1 MKRRQAFI
9 LGGLVLGGAALAA
22 RPAGAESFKTRQVRF
37 PGAGGIEL
45 AGTLLL
51 PMISELQ
58 KVPGAVL
65 IAGSGPTDRD
75 GNNPL
80 IPTKI
85 DLLKQIA
92 ELLAEAGIASIR
104 YDKRGIGQSTKAP
117 ASLADRE
124 LFFAWENF
132 IGDVQLAH
140 AELVKQ
146 DEVKSY
152 ATALLGHSE
161 GGLFAVAAAEASV
174 PARAPYA
181 LVLAGT
187 PGRPLQEIIRNQL
200 SRNAPH
206 LVAPA
211 ERIMDAIRR
220 TRRVPP
226 DVPAD
231 LASLFPPY
239 IGPFLHGELGFDPAK
254 TLLALKQPCLL
265 LHGGADQQ
273 VVPMGEIQPL
283 IDALERRSGPAE
295 AIVAPLVSHNLK
307 SVSGPGDPGFTGPI
321 APAIALNLRGWLAST
336 LGA

>member
-1 MKRRQAFI
+1 MKRRQA
-9 LGGLVLGGAALAA
+9 LVLGGAAWAA
-22 RPAGAESFKTRQVRF
+22 SPARAEGIKTRQLRF
-37 PGAGGIEL
+37 PGGGGIEL
-45 AGTLLL
+45 AGTLVL
-51 PMISELQ
+51 PMNSEIQ
-58 KVPGAVL
+58 KVPGVVL

-80 IPTKI
+80 IPAKI

-104 YDKRGIGQSTKAP
+104 YDKRGIGQSMKPSAK
-117 ASLADRE
+117 LADQE

-140 AELVKQ
+140 AELIKQ
-146 DEVKSY
+146 DEIKAY

-161 GGLFAVAAAEASV
+161 GGLFAVATAEASV
-174 PARAPYA
+174 PTRAPYA

-187 PGRPLQEIIRNQL
+187 PGRPLQEIVRNQL
-200 SRNAPH
+200 GRSAPH

-211 ERIMDAIRR
+211 ERIMEAIRR
-220 TRRVPP
+220 TRRVPTN
-226 DVPAD
+226 VPPELVA
-231 LASLFPPY
+231 LFPPY

-254 TLLALKQPCLL
+254 TLLTLKQPCLL

-283 IDALERRSGPAE
+283 IDALDRRAGPAE

-307 SVSGPGDPGFTGPI
+307 SVSGPDDPGFTGPL
-321 APAIALNLRGWLAST
+321 APAIALHLRGWLAST

>member
-1 MKRRQAFI
+1 MKRREA
-9 LGGLVLGGAALAA
+9 LVLGGAAWAA
-22 RPAGAESFKTRQVRF
+22 SPARAEGSKSRQVRF

-45 AGTLLL
+45 AGTLVL
-51 PMISELQ
+51 PMNSELQ
-58 KVPGAVL
+58 KVPGVVL

-80 IPTKI
+80 IPAKI

-117 ASLADRE
+117 AKLADQE

-146 DEVKSY
+146 DEVKGY

-161 GGLFAVAAAEASV
+161 GGLFAVATAEASIG
-174 PARAPYA
+174 RFPYA

-200 SRNAPH
+200 RRTAPQ
-206 LVAPA
+206 LVEPA

-220 TRRVPP
+220 TRHVPA
-226 DVPAD
+226 DVPAE
-231 LASLFPPY
+231 LANVFPSY

-254 TLLALKQPCLL
+254 VLLTLKQPCLL

-283 IDALERRSGPAE
+283 IDALDRRAGPAE

-307 SVSGPGDPGFTGPI
+307 TVSGPNDPGFAGPVAPVI
-321 APAIALNLRGWLAST
+321 ADNLRGWLAST